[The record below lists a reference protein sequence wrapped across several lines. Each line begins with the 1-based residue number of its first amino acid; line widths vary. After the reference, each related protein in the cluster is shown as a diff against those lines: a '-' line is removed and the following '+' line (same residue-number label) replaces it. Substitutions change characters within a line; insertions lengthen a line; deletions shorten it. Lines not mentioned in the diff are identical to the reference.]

1 MNPFAGLF
9 YYTLKCDPDSEYNKY
24 LISCQRPC
32 SYVNSCVS
40 IKRYYT
46 LTKGAILY
54 LSDI

>member
-46 LTKGAILY
+46 LTEGAILY